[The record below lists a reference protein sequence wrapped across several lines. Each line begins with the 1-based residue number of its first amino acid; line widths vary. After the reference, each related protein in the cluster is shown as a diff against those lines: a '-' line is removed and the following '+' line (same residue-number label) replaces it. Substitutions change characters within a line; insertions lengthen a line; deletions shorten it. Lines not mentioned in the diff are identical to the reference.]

1 MPMIETSNPFWL
13 LLAPRAPRIRTEIA
27 TISMTI
33 MIMAV
38 PKGLPAAGGAGVEFE
53 DLTVL

>member
-1 MPMIETSNPFWL
+1 
-13 LLAPRAPRIRTEIA
+13 
-27 TISMTI
+27 MTI